1 MSVLDKVSVEAL
13 NEELAELD
21 KQSAEIKD
29 KRQKLLALKRVIGKG
44 GSTGRRPGRPKT
56 VNTHGVKT
64 TERRRP
70 GRPKKVEVK
79 VVESPKRPKRRPGR
93 PRKVVVAE

>member
-1 MSVLDKVSVEAL
+1 MSVLDNVTVEAL

-44 GSTGRRPGRPKT
+44 GSTGRRSSRSKK
-56 VNTHGVKT
+56 VNTQAVKT

-70 GRPKKVEVK
+70 GRAKKVEIK
-79 VVESPKRPKRRPGR
+79 VVESPKRRPGR
-93 PRKVVVAE
+93 PNKVVVAQ